1 MGLDNKYSYASNI
14 RSSSLL
20 TPVVLK
26 TFVSKVHTCYWNR
39 DLWML
44 FRLMQNIYTIAS
56 YKDLW
61 RSRDARLQRS
71 KDARLQRFRDAR
83 LQDQGRTHTFCLV
96 DRANLWPHCDSVSFE
111 LATWYFRFE
120 GKLQGRC
127 VDKGLYPSIFG
138 VSSQSETPGQ
148 LLLKYQCHMWCIACS
163 IWKGRY

>member
-1 MGLDNKYSYASNI
+1 MGLNNKYSHASYM

-39 DLWML
+39 DTWML

-83 LQDQGRTHTFCLV
+83 LRDQGRTHTFLSGGPSQPL
-96 DRANLWPHCDSVSFE
+96 ASLWQSIV
-111 LATWYFRFE
+111 WIGNMRF
-120 GKLQGRC
+120 
-127 VDKGLYPSIFG
+127 
-138 VSSQSETPGQ
+138 
-148 LLLKYQCHMWCIACS
+148 S
-163 IWKGRY
+163 IWGKTIGQVCR